1 MKKERFGMSREEVN
15 LAWRSNKAIREAKK
29 KAALT
34 DLEIKERL
42 KLTAEDL
49 DRLDEITARPG
60 RNAMTQLAALKLKM
74 AATVEPAKAA
84 VGVEQTVTV
93 VVKALGPVGVGVV
106 QGGVDAV
113 EE

>member
-1 MKKERFGMSREEVN
+1 MSREEVN

-74 AATVEPAKAA
+74 AATVEPAKA

-106 QGGVDAV
+106 QGGEV
-113 EE
+113 EDG